1 MNRKW
6 IDDYLIQLTLS
17 TTGSVHTYDAYKK
30 DIEQFADFCE
40 ENQHEDTL
48 KDWDSILYT
57 DVNLFIE
64 DLNKSAQ
71 HPLKSTTINRKLS
84 SLRSFYAYLAH
95 HHKVDHNPLLQVR
108 APKAK
113 RHLPDFLMFE
123 ELLNLLECF
132 DLNEAE
138 GYRNRVLFEL
148 MYACGLRVSEAT
160 NLSLEDVDLY
170 QRTLRFIGK
179 GNKERMVPFYEDIRD
194 KLEIYLKNIRPQLIK
209 DKRHHRVFV
218 SRTGAALS
226 ARSIQFIL
234 DQSALKAGIKRTIH
248 PHMLRHSFATHLL
261 DNGADLRVVQELLGH
276 ENLSTTQIYTH
287 VTLDRLKES
296 YLKAHPRAK

>member
-1 MNRKW
+1 MNRSH
-6 IDDYLIQLTLS
+6 IDVYLKQLKLS
-17 TTGSVHTYDAYKK
+17 TTGSVHTFDAYQK
-30 DIEQFADFCE
+30 DIQQFANYCE
-40 ENQHEDTL
+40 E
-48 KDWDSILYT
+48 SINENAHKEWENIT
-57 DVNLFIE
+57 FNDVNLFIE
-64 DLNKSAQ
+64 HINRMAK
-71 HPLKSTTINRKLS
+71 HPLKSSTINRKLS
-84 SLRSFYAYLAH
+84 SLRSFYTYLAH
-95 HHKVDHNPLLQVR
+95 QHIVDHNPMLQVR

-123 ELLNLLECF
+123 ELLNLLESF
-132 DLNEAE
+132 DLEDSE
-138 GYRNRVLFEL
+138 EYRNRVLFEL

-160 NLSLEDVDLY
+160 NLSLEDIDLY

-179 GNKERMVPFYEDIRD
+179 GSKERMVPFYEDIRD
-194 KLEIYLKNIRPQLIK
+194 KLDIYIKIHRPVLMK

-218 SRTGAALS
+218 SRTGSALS
-226 ARSIQFIL
+226 ARSIQYIL
-234 DQSALKAGIKRTIH
+234 DQSALKAGIKRTLH

-287 VTLDRLKES
+287 VTLDRLKDS